1 MNLDYISIPIEA
13 KNISFDDY
21 GILVG
26 ALKHALSTL
35 LIKYYKNWVS
45 YAIRMKES
53 RLNDV
58 VDLKSVIAPLLVDFV
73 VKYNKNNQEANLM
86 VFNIKN

>member
-1 MNLDYISIPIEA
+1 MYRL
-13 KNISFDDY
+13 NI
-21 GILVG
+21 
-26 ALKHALSTL
+26 KH
-35 LIKYYKNWVS
+35 YKNWVS

-53 RLNDV
+53 RPNDV
-58 VDLKSVIAPLLVDFV
+58 IDFKSVIAPPLVDFV